1 MSLISAGANYY
12 LSCWYKRSELGIR
25 TATFFAMA
33 AIAGSF
39 GGLLAAAISLMD
51 DIGGRPGWAWIF
63 ILEGIVTVIA
73 GVASWWM
80 VFDWPDTARFLS
92 PDERF
97 RVQRRLA
104 ADNQTHT
111 SEEYD
116 KRHIKAALT
125 DWRTYAYAVVWMG
138 NLCPLYSFSLFLP
151 TIIEGLGH
159 TGTRA
164 QLLTVPPYVVAAILT
179 IVVGYLADRTRQRGL
194 FNMGCVTLAATGF
207 IMLISTANHNVQYA
221 GTFLAAAGIYP
232 TIPNSLS
239 WAANNFEGVYKR
251 GVVIGTI
258 VGWGNLNGV
267 VSSNIY
273 LKSESPRFYTGHAV
287 VLSWQICFLFGAS
300 LFLYIM
306 LGREN
311 KKRRNGERDY
321 LAEGKTMEDMKFM
334 GDKRP
339 DFLYT
344 L

>member
-1 MSLISAGANYY
+1 
-12 LSCWYKRSELGIR
+12 
-25 TATFFAMA
+25 MA

-51 DIGGRPGWAWIF
+51 GIGGRPGWAWIF
-63 ILEGIVTVIA
+63 ILEGLVTVLA
-73 GVASWWM
+73 GIASWWM
-80 VFDWPDTARFLS
+80 VFDWPDTARFLT
-92 PDERF
+92 PDERL

-111 SEEYD
+111 SESYD
-116 KRHIKAALT
+116 KRHIIAALT
-125 DWRTYAYAVVWMG
+125 DWKTFAYAVVWMG

-151 TIIEGLGH
+151 TIIAGLGYE
-159 TGTRA
+159 GTQA
-164 QLLTVPPYVVAAILT
+164 QLLTVPPYICAATLT
-179 IVVGYLADRTRQRGL
+179 IVVGFLADRYKQRGL
-194 FNMGCVTLAATGF
+194 FNMGCVSLAAIGF
-207 IMLISTANHNVQYA
+207 IMLISTADHDIQYA

-273 LKSESPRFYTGHAV
+273 LSRESPRFYTGHAV

-300 LFLYIM
+300 LFLYIA

-311 KKRRNGERDY
+311 KKKRNGERDY
-321 LAEGKTMEDMKFM
+321 LVEGMSAEDMKFL

-339 DFLYT
+339 DFIYT